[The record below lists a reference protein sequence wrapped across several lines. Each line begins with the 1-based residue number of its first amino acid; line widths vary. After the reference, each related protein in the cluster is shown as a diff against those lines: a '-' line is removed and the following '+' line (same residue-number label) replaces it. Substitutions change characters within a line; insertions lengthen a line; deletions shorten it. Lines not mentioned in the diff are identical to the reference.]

1 MAPRIR
7 IAVLAAGVG
16 ASAVAAAALAP
27 HSPGALSAAVA
38 DLGVLAPLVVLAAW
52 ALLTPALF
60 PGTVLAATG
69 GLALGAVMGTAVSLA
84 GALLGALAA
93 FAVARAGGG
102 RASGRIGGEHL
113 RALRARLERRGFL
126 AVLLLRAAP
135 GVPATALN
143 YAAGL
148 SRIRVRDFAA
158 GIALG
163 GSPRVAAYALLGG
176 SLFHPT
182 SPAAIAGLTLLAAM
196 TLGAP
201 AAMLV
206 ARRRVRSAR
215 P

>member
-7 IAVLAAGVG
+7 IVALACGVG
-16 ASAVAAAALAP
+16 ACAIAAAALAP
-27 HSPGALSAAVA
+27 HSPAALSTAVA
-38 DLGVLAPLVVLAAW
+38 DLGILAPLAALAAW

-60 PGTVLAATG
+60 PGTVLAAAG
-69 GLALGAVMGTAVSLA
+69 GLALGAVTGTAVSLA

-102 RASGRIGGEHL
+102 GACGRIGGERL
-113 RALRARLERRGFL
+113 RALRDRLERRGFL

-148 SRIRVRDFAA
+148 SRIRVRDFTA

-176 SLFHPT
+176 SLLHPT
-182 SPAAIAGLTLLAAM
+182 SPAAIAGLGLLAAM

-201 AAMLV
+201 AALLV
-206 ARRRVRSAR
+206 ARWRARTAR